1 MPFATATIIA
11 LSTAAAGI
19 ATSAYGYKKQAD
31 ASQALADSTNK
42 AEELRRQQAEL
53 TAQREQRKLF
63 QDEMRA
69 RAQANSL
76 LAAAGANF
84 GSVVG
89 GVFGNIEGSLGQNS
103 LALAQNINIG
113 EQLFTAN
120 EATSNAKADLST
132 ANATVDVGRSLFS
145 SSEKIGNIG
154 ATLFDPKAAK

>member
-1 MPFATATIIA
+1 MEI
-11 LSTAAAGI
+11 S
-19 ATSAYGYKKQAD
+19 
-31 ASQALADSTNK
+31 K
-42 AEELRRQQAEL
+42 AVKSPPKRRQYRQG
-53 TAQREQRKLF
+53 QEQT
-63 QDEMRA
+63 
-69 RAQANSL
+69 QANSS

-84 GSVVG
+84 GSVAG
-89 GVFGNIEGSLGQNS
+89 GVLGNIEGSLGQNS

-113 EQLFTAN
+113 EELFTAN